1 MDQHTHGWVS
11 PQARRVRR
19 ALQKAPDLCFGQ
31 LLPRTQI
38 TAALTRHGVEFRE
51 RLYTP
56 LLTLWTFLYQVL
68 SPDPSC
74 RAAVARLL
82 AFLGARGDGA
92 ASADTGPYCKARE
105 RVPEAVVAD
114 LARHSGQSLQ
124 RRFPTTGLLQDRP
137 IKLADGTTGSMP
149 DTPENQQVYPQ
160 PASQKAGLGFPLLR
174 LVGLISLSCGAVLD
188 VAVGPYAGKKTGE
201 TALLRQ
207 LYASLS
213 AGDILLADALFANYW
228 TIAALLARGVDVL
241 FRHDGKRPV
250 DWRQGRRLGKK
261 DHLVIWHKPV
271 RPAWMSRREY
281 RRMPATLVLREVAV
295 AVTQPGFRPRQVVLV
310 TTLVDARAYSPE
322 ELVAA
327 YRCRWHVELDLR
339 AIKQVLGMD
348 ILRCKTPAMVRKE
361 LWMHLLAYN
370 LVRTLMAEAARAAGV
385 RPRDLSFKGAL
396 QTLNAFAAVWTFA
409 PRPGPTLYRALLK
422 AVATHRVADR
432 PDRIEPRAV
441 KRKPKPQTFLTEPR
455 QRARTRLLANT

>member
-1 MDQHTHGWVS
+1 
-11 PQARRVRR
+11 
-19 ALQKAPDLCFGQ
+19 
-31 LLPRTQI
+31 
-38 TAALTRHGVEFRE
+38 
-51 RLYTP
+51 
-56 LLTLWTFLYQVL
+56 
-68 SPDPSC
+68 
-74 RAAVARLL
+74 
-82 AFLGARGDGA
+82 
-92 ASADTGPYCKARE
+92 
-105 RVPEAVVAD
+105 
-114 LARHSGQSLQ
+114 
-124 RRFPTTGLLQDRP
+124 
-137 IKLADGTTGSMP
+137 MP